1 MITREIDN
9 INYTNYEISSIMEV
23 LRDYLYTLSKANAKD
38 LEKIIALVNVTLEKN
53 EKVITQHDNLVKRIL
68 ESGIQNDN
76 K

>member
-1 MITREIDN
+1 MITREIGN

-23 LRDYLYTLSKANAKD
+23 LRDYLCTLSKANAKD

-53 EKVITQHDNLVKRIL
+53 EKVIIQHGNLVKRIL